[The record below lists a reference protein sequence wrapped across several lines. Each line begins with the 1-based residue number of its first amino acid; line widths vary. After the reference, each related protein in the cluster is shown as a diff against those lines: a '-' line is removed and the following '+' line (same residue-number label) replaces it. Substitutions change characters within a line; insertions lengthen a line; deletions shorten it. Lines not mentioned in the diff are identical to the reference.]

1 MRYLLD
7 TNVVSEVNRPRPD
20 AGVLNW
26 LDQHG
31 VGSAISEFTIGELV
45 KGAFFLPAG
54 KKRQSILAWV
64 SHVEANFADRLL
76 PMSLDVLKTWGQ
88 LCGTHDAHGRRWP
101 LADSL
106 LAATA
111 LVHDLIVVTR
121 NTADFPPEV
130 QTLNPWKK

>member
-7 TNVVSEVNRPRPD
+7 TNVVSDSMKPQPD
-20 AGVLNW
+20 PGVATW
-26 LDQHG
+26 VVQHG
-31 VGSAISEFTIGELV
+31 AGSAISEFTIGELI
-45 KGAFFLPAG
+45 KGAYFLPAG

-64 SHVEANFADRLL
+64 GDVEVTFADRLL

-88 LCGTHDAHGRRWP
+88 LCGTHDAQGRRWP
-101 LADSL
+101 LADGL

-121 NTADFPPEV
+121 NAADFPPEV

>member
-7 TNVVSEVNRPRPD
+7 TNVVSDSMKPQPD
-20 AGVLNW
+20 PGVATW
-26 LDQHG
+26 MIQHG
-31 VGSAISEFTIGELV
+31 AGSAISEFTIGELI

-54 KKRQSILAWV
+54 KRRQGILAWV
-64 SHVEANFADRLL
+64 NDVEVNFADRLL
-76 PMSLDVLKTWGQ
+76 PISLDVLKTWGQ
-88 LCGTHDAHGRRWP
+88 LCGTHDARGHRMP

-121 NTADFPPEV
+121 NTADFPPDV
-130 QTLNPWKK
+130 QTLTPWKK

>member
-20 AGVLNW
+20 VGVLNW

-31 VGSAISEFTIGELV
+31 AGSMISEFTIGELT
-45 KGAFFLPAG
+45 KGAYFLPPG
-54 KKRQSILAWV
+54 KKRTSLLAWIEGL
-64 SHVEANFADRLL
+64 VETSADRLL
-76 PMSLDVLKTWGQ
+76 PASLEVLMRWGE
-88 LCGTHDAHGRRWP
+88 LCGTHEAQGRRWP

-111 LVHDLIVVTR
+111 
-121 NTADFPPEV
+121 
-130 QTLNPWKK
+130 